1 MREKPIN
8 YIASVVACIT
18 TAIQSNEIFSYVSL
32 SLTILSIVVS
42 LAFTIYRWYKVA
54 TTDGRIDNEEI
65 DELMKNINEYVNEI
79 NDDVNEINDDV
90 NNFDK
95 KENKERNN
103 KND

>member
-1 MREKPIN
+1 MQEKPIN
-8 YIASVVACIT
+8 YIANTVACIT
-18 TAIQSNEIFSYVSL
+18 TALQSDEIFRYVSL

-65 DELMKNINEYVNEI
+65 DELMKHINE
-79 NDDVNEINDDV
+79 DVNEINDAV

-95 KENKERNN
+95 KENEERNN